1 MLTRKNKFVVIL
13 FLASLLTIS
22 MFSLVQA
29 KPGEE
34 KNNPKFLDF
43 VLHVEFPARSD
54 EFSVWRWNPPSVMD
68 DMEPPYSQYLF
79 APPEG
84 ARVLFVENAIWKID
98 PLPFPTQRYV
108 TIDDYEIDLQAGDF
122 YSVYDVTWIYE
133 ADFGIYKLETTLTID
148 SPKYT
153 GIIMLSSIE
162 RTWVDYETN
171 VMIGEGTFVG
181 QGIINDQKVKLSG
194 ERLVTI
200 DLSFVDPPVTEEKG
214 TIQFLGNTP

>member
-1 MLTRKNKFVVIL
+1 MLTRKNKIL
-13 FLASLLTIS
+13 AIVFLASLLTVS
-22 MFSLVQA
+22 MFSVVQA

-43 VLHVEFPARSD
+43 VMHVEFPSRSD

-79 APPEG
+79 SPPEG
-84 ARVLFVENAIWKID
+84 SRVLFVENAIWKID
-98 PLPFPTQRYV
+98 SLPFPAERYV
-108 TIDDYEIDLQAGDF
+108 RIGGYEIDLQPGDF

-133 ADFGIYKLETTLTID
+133 ADFGIYQLETTLTID
-148 SPKYT
+148 SPSYT
-153 GIIMLSSIE
+153 GIIKLYSIE
-162 RTWVDYETN
+162 RTRVDYESN

-181 QGIINDQKVKLSG
+181 HGVINDQKVKLSG

-200 DLSFVDPPVTEEKG
+200 DLSFVDPPVTEETG